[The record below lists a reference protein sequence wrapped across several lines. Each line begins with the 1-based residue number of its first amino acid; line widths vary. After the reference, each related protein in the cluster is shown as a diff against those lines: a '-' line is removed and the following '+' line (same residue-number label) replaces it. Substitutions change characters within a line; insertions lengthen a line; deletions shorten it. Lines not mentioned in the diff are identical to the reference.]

1 MTIAALFRGESHTV
15 SFNETQSQNANALV
29 IPRLDRTLHAR
40 DNARG
45 GDSALLRGRSLV
57 SPGFFNNLLPWS
69 FSHAP

>member
-15 SFNETQSQNANALV
+15 SFNETLPQYAPLV

-57 SPGFFNNLLPWS
+57 SPWFFNNHLS
-69 FSHAP
+69 